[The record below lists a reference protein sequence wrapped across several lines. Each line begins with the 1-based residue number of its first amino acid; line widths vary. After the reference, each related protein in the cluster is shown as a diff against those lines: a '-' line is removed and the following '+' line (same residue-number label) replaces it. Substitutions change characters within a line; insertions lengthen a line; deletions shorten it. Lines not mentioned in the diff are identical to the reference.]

1 MSQQQAQI
9 DALEHLVVALYKE
22 LRAKTDIS
30 LVPVID
36 AAKASALD
44 SGSAGGPE
52 QKAAAVQYLEHLAWR
67 LGNSGR

>member
-30 LVPVID
+30 LKPVID
-36 AAKASALD
+36 EAKASAL
-44 SGSAGGPE
+44 GSDGAGGTD
-52 QKAAAVQYLEHLAWR
+52 QKTAAVQYLEHLAWR

>member
-30 LVPVID
+30 LLPVIN

-44 SGSAGGPE
+44 SEGAGGPD
-52 QKAAAVQYLEHLAWR
+52 QKTAVAEYLEHLAWR

>member
-22 LRAKTDIS
+22 LRTKTDVS
-30 LVPVID
+30 LAPVID
-36 AAKASALD
+36 AAKASAL
-44 SGSAGGPE
+44 GSDGAGGPE
-52 QKAAAVQYLEHLAWR
+52 QKTAAAKYLEHLAWR

>member
-9 DALEHLVVALYKE
+9 DALEHLLVALYKE
-22 LRAKTDIS
+22 LRTKTDIS
-30 LVPVID
+30 LTPVIE
-36 AAKASALD
+36 AAKASAF
-44 SGSAGGPE
+44 GSDGAGGPE